1 MKEDIVLRWLKKA
14 ENDLKAVKYL
24 LDAADAPLDII
35 CFHCQQAVEKLLK
48 AYLTWTDI
56 RVKKTHDLE
65 SILNLCIKENKEFEF
80 LDKDKISELTLYAV
94 TIRYPEEYL
103 EPTAEETKEFYEIT
117 LKVKDFILK
126 KLKEFGLKL
135 SA

>member
-103 EPTAEETKEFYEIT
+103 EPTAEEPRPATSSCPVPAPT
-117 LKVKDFILK
+117 LAMRTYPRMR
-126 KLKEFGLKL
+126 
-135 SA
+135 S